1 MVTVTIVCQ
10 ELKSIRTMNFDPN
23 ALALRKN

>member
-1 MVTVTIVCQ
+1 MVSAAIVCQ